1 MGSNVRLMVIDDE
14 PIVGKRLK
22 QVFEK
27 MGFEV
32 ETFTN
37 PRVAIEAMGRN
48 PFDIVVTDLKM
59 EDMDGMDVLTEV
71 RKINPNA
78 KVIIITGYAQ
88 PETASEAFREGVF
101 DFMVKPFKL
110 DELKNTVCKAMK
122 TIDNSSQCQVNSK
135 IS

>member
-32 ETFTN
+32 EAYTN
-37 PRVAIEAMGRN
+37 PRIAIEAMGRK

-59 EDMDGMDVLTEV
+59 EDMDGMDVLTKT
-71 RKINPNA
+71 RQINPDA

-122 TIDNSSQCQVNSK
+122 TIGNSS
-135 IS
+135 